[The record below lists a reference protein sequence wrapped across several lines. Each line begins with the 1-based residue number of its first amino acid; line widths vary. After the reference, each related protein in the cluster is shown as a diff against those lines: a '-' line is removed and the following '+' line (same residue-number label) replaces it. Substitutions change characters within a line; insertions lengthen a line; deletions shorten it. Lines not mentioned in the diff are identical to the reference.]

1 MKKLFFTLIG
11 TIVLTVANDRAFCM
25 PMSEYYEVQLQEGT
39 PDPNDDD
46 RPRTGLSFYSAID
59 TDMSLFLISVAS
71 DCGDVSLVLEN
82 QITGEY
88 YSTSFDYYHPLSIP
102 LMSVS
107 GWWTVTLTL
116 ESGIIYYGEVEI

>member
-1 MKKLFFTLIG
+1 MFLFCLTLPM
-11 TIVLTVANDRAFCM
+11 VAQGSF
-25 PMSEYYEVQLQEGT
+25 MSESMSDDPIIIPIGAGSPG
-39 PDPNDDD
+39 PDGH
-46 RPRTGLSFYSAID
+46 PRTGLSFYSAID